1 MEKRFTAKTEDN
13 SISDAPDRKA
23 GLVLLIISGA
33 LILAIGFA
41 VAAAV
46 KIKNNA
52 KASESTGET
61 TSQTAT
67 EPSQSAVPV
76 EYFGGTYPD
85 GTVPTD
91 IMSLSW
97 GAPSSEIKVKYPD
110 VLSEDPSS
118 LKNEADTVN
127 LTYSRKAR
135 VGGFDFSH
143 VVLSVDRRE
152 GLYAFSYLLDKDRY
166 AEVKEA
172 LGEEFGKPVFRS
184 GDSSYWNLEGD
195 VLMYLTLRTVEADKQ
210 EHTFLQYIYVKEKK
224 SSSVPPKTPVLTLG
238 MTVEEVRKRKM
249 NAEKFETALDGTETY
264 IVNREYDISSDTNL
278 GKFAPADTYASAVFL
293 YFDPKVDLTSYS
305 FVVKGDHLYEV
316 REKIANEYGNPSIIR
331 DFSSQ
336 WNLNDGKAYITVS
349 YGRMSGSGRGFGTE
363 IRYTCTTEK
372 YNALE
377 KVKAVGRATRKGMKY
392 KAVKSEIGKYRPA
405 ENINKKGNGTMTLI
419 NNDGADIIVFG
430 VRVRSVEIEFRKN
443 VVTDVYYIFDGSS
456 YESIKMNIET
466 NYGPGEA
473 KLRFK
478 DHIKRY
484 LWQPKTT
491 ENNKFTK
498 IMLDYVQLKTNPKC
512 RVHYYG

>member
-13 SISDAPDRKA
+13 SISDTPDRKA
-23 GLVLLIISGA
+23 GLILLAVSGA
-33 LILAIGFA
+33 LIVAIVFA

-46 KIKNNA
+46 KINKNA
-52 KASESTGET
+52 KTTETTGESTSQSVTET
-61 TSQTAT
+61 TKSD
-67 EPSQSAVPV
+67 VPV

-85 GTVPTD
+85 GTVPAD
-91 IMSLSW
+91 IMSLAW
-97 GAPSSEIKVKYPD
+97 GTPSDEIKVKYPD
-110 VLSEDPSS
+110 VISEDPSS
-118 LKNEADTVN
+118 LKNEANTVN
-127 LTYSRKAR
+127 LTYARKAT

-143 VVLSVDRRE
+143 IVLSIDRKE
-152 GLYAFSYLLDKDRY
+152 GLYAFSYLLDKERY

-172 LGEEFGKPVFRS
+172 LNDEFGKPIFKS
-184 GDSSYWNLEGD
+184 GDSSYWNLDGD
-195 VLMYLTLRTVEADKQ
+195 VLMYLTLRTVEADKK
-210 EHTFLQYIYVKEKK
+210 EHTFLQYIYVKETKK
-224 SSSVPPKTPVLTLG
+224 TSTPVKTPVLTLG
-238 MTVEEVRKRKM
+238 MTAVDVRKRKM
-249 NAEKFETALDGTETY
+249 NIEKFETSLDGSEVY
-264 IVNREYDISSDTNL
+264 IAEREYDISSDANL
-278 GKFAPADTYASAVFL
+278 GKFAPANAYASAVFL
-293 YFDPKVDLTSYS
+293 YFDPNVDLTSYA

-316 REKIANEYGNPSIIR
+316 REKLASEYGNPSINR

-363 IRYTCTTEK
+363 IRYTCTPEK
-372 YNALE
+372 YSALE
-377 KVKAVGRATRKGMKY
+377 KVKAVGRATCKGTKL
-392 KAVKSEIGKYRPA
+392 KDVRSEIGKYRPA

-419 NNDGADIIVFG
+419 NSDGADIIIFG
-430 VRVRSVEIEFRKN
+430 VRVRSVEIEFKKN
-443 VVTDVYYIFDGSS
+443 KVTDVYYIFDGSS

-484 LWQPKTT
+484 VWQPKST

-498 IMLDYVQLKTNPKC
+498 IMLDYVQQKNPKC

>member
-13 SISDAPDRKA
+13 SISDTPDRKT
-23 GLVLLIISGA
+23 GLVLLAISGA
-33 LILAIGFA
+33 LIVAIGFA

-46 KIKNNA
+46 KINKNA
-52 KASESTGET
+52 KTTETTGESS
-61 TSQTAT
+61 SQAVT
-67 EPSQSAVPV
+67 EPSASNVPA
-76 EYFGGTYPD
+76 EYFGGAYPD

-91 IMSLSW
+91 IMALAW
-97 GAPSSEIKVKYPD
+97 GTPSAEIKVKYPD

-118 LKNEADTVN
+118 LKNEANTVN
-127 LTYSRKAR
+127 LTYTRRAR

-143 VVLSVDRRE
+143 VVLSIDRKD
-152 GLYAFSYLLDKDRY
+152 GLYAFSYLLDRERY
-166 AEVKEA
+166 DEVKEA
-172 LGEEFGKPVFRS
+172 LNEEFGKPVFKS
-184 GDSSYWNLEGD
+184 GDSSYWNLDGD
-195 VLMYLTLRTVEADKQ
+195 VLMYLTVRTVEADKM
-210 EHTFLQYIYVKEKK
+210 EHTFLQYIYVKETK
-224 SSSVPPKTPVLTLG
+224 STSTPVKTPVLTLG
-238 MTVEEVRKRKM
+238 MTAEEVRKRKM
-249 NAEKFETALDGTETY
+249 NIEKFETSLDGSETY
-264 IVNREYDISSDTNL
+264 IAEREYDISSDSNL
-278 GKFAPADTYASAVFL
+278 GKFAPANAYASAVLL

-316 REKIANEYGNPSIIR
+316 REKLASEYGNPSINR

-419 NNDGADIIVFG
+419 NSDGADIIVFG
-430 VRVRSVEIEFRKN
+430 VRVRSIEIEFKKN